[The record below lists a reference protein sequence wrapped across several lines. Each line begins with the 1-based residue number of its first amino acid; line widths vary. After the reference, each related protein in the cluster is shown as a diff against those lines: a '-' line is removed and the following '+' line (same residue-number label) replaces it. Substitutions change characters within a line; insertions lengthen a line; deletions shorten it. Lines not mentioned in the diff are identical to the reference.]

1 MDKQSLKEFSK
12 EQAGEIVK
20 ALAKINIKEVKGEGT
35 FEVIATTEG
44 LDRDGEV
51 ILVSGWDFDN
61 FMKNPVLLFGHD
73 YWSFPIGAVTE
84 IVPEDNRVIARGVF
98 ARTEEGQ
105 KARMLYEDGILKTVS
120 VGFIPRER
128 EGNVITKAEL
138 LELSFVP
145 VPSNPE
151 ALDMRKQIKEFE
163 EMLKTNVII
172 ERSVVKFQ
180 ETEKMPEDT
189 EWDGKAALEKVT
201 AWATD
206 NDILDY
212 TKFKEAFVWF
222 DSDNAEDMES
232 YKLLHHEVVG
242 DKLAVNWQGLMK
254 AMANLLGEDGGGIPE
269 NQRKAAYNH
278 LANHYKQ
285 FDKEAPAFKSYTQY
299 ELDNLFPSEKGNLPE
314 GQKEAVDYI
323 VKTLQSDVQNLL
335 TSAVERIKDVTGYTK
350 QSAEPSEKA
359 GRVLSSKNR
368 ATINNAV
375 DAMGQATAELT
386 KLLEATNSSDDEK
399 AADKDLLKQL
409 QGFDKAV
416 EGAIKA
422 VKQRIK

>member
-180 ETEKMPEDT
+180 EAEKMPEDT
-189 EWDGKAALEKVT
+189 
-201 AWATD
+201 
-206 NDILDY
+206 
-212 TKFKEAFVWF
+212 
-222 DSDNAEDMES
+222 
-232 YKLLHHEVVG
+232 
-242 DKLAVNWQGLMK
+242 
-254 AMANLLGEDGGGIPE
+254 
-269 NQRKAAYNH
+269 
-278 LANHYKQ
+278 
-285 FDKEAPAFKSYTQY
+285 
-299 ELDNLFPSEKGNLPE
+299 
-314 GQKEAVDYI
+314 
-323 VKTLQSDVQNLL
+323 
-335 TSAVERIKDVTGYTK
+335 
-350 QSAEPSEKA
+350 
-359 GRVLSSKNR
+359 
-368 ATINNAV
+368 
-375 DAMGQATAELT
+375 
-386 KLLEATNSSDDEK
+386 
-399 AADKDLLKQL
+399 
-409 QGFDKAV
+409 
-416 EGAIKA
+416 
-422 VKQRIK
+422 

>member
-1 MDKQSLKEFSK
+1 
-12 EQAGEIVK
+12 
-20 ALAKINIKEVKGEGT
+20 
-35 FEVIATTEG
+35 
-44 LDRDGEV
+44 
-51 ILVSGWDFDN
+51 
-61 FMKNPVLLFGHD
+61 
-73 YWSFPIGAVTE
+73 
-84 IVPEDNRVIARGVF
+84 
-98 ARTEEGQ
+98 
-105 KARMLYEDGILKTVS
+105 
-120 VGFIPRER
+120 
-128 EGNVITKAEL
+128 
-138 LELSFVP
+138 
-145 VPSNPE
+145 
-151 ALDMRKQIKEFE
+151 
-163 EMLKTNVII
+163 MLKTNVII

-299 ELDNLFPSEKGNLPE
+299 
-314 GQKEAVDYI
+314 
-323 VKTLQSDVQNLL
+323 
-335 TSAVERIKDVTGYTK
+335 
-350 QSAEPSEKA
+350 
-359 GRVLSSKNR
+359 
-368 ATINNAV
+368 
-375 DAMGQATAELT
+375 
-386 KLLEATNSSDDEK
+386 
-399 AADKDLLKQL
+399 
-409 QGFDKAV
+409 
-416 EGAIKA
+416 
-422 VKQRIK
+422 

>member
-1 MDKQSLKEFSK
+1 
-12 EQAGEIVK
+12 
-20 ALAKINIKEVKGEGT
+20 
-35 FEVIATTEG
+35 
-44 LDRDGEV
+44 
-51 ILVSGWDFDN
+51 
-61 FMKNPVLLFGHD
+61 
-73 YWSFPIGAVTE
+73 
-84 IVPEDNRVIARGVF
+84 
-98 ARTEEGQ
+98 
-105 KARMLYEDGILKTVS
+105 
-120 VGFIPRER
+120 
-128 EGNVITKAEL
+128 
-138 LELSFVP
+138 
-145 VPSNPE
+145 
-151 ALDMRKQIKEFE
+151 
-163 EMLKTNVII
+163 
-172 ERSVVKFQ
+172 
-180 ETEKMPEDT
+180 
-189 EWDGKAALEKVT
+189 
-201 AWATD
+201 
-206 NDILDY
+206 
-212 TKFKEAFVWF
+212 
-222 DSDNAEDMES
+222 
-232 YKLLHHEVVG
+232 
-242 DKLAVNWQGLMK
+242 
-254 AMANLLGEDGGGIPE
+254 MANLLGEDGGGIPE